1 VRDTLRAAVRS
12 LSHRPALALAVVAT
26 LALGIGAN
34 SAIFS
39 AVDAVLLRPL
49 PYPAADRLVAIYESN
64 AARRQSTQLVA
75 PGRLEEWNRMN
86 QTFQGLAASYFEN
99 MTDTS
104 GALPERVEARR
115 VSPRFFAV
123 LGVPAALGRT
133 VNPQEELAGGP
144 HAVVLSDAFW
154 KKRFD
159 SNPLVVGQA
168 LTLGGASYTI
178 VGVMPPTFRYPTA
191 TTEMWLPTQA
201 PASFLQ
207 ARGARLYTAIG
218 RLKPGVTPEQG
229 QADLS
234 AVEAQLAK
242 QYPETDAGWAAAVVP
257 LKEEQVGGVRRSLW
271 LLFGAVLLVLLAAC
285 GNVACLLLADATR
298 REHEIAVRFALGAS
312 RARVIAQLLVEGVLL
327 AAAGSTLGLLAARWG
342 IDLFRT
348 IATRLPRSEELG
360 VDARLV
366 VVTLTAGMMTTVL
379 FALAPAAQATR
390 AAVAAGLGHGGRG
403 RTGHR
408 QRPQRILVA
417 AQIALAIVL
426 LAGAGLL
433 VRSFSRL
440 QQVSPGFD
448 AANVLTFRMSAQWT
462 ETTGAT
468 MSRQLRTMARL
479 DAIPGVASSAFA
491 MQLPAGADF
500 PPTEF
505 TIAGKSA
512 PARLFAFTRS
522 VSADYFRTLHIPVLQ
537 GAVCRDDPATPFRQ
551 IAVTR
556 AWADRFFP
564 GDNPVGHFV
573 ALVGLAGIPAQQITA
588 VVGDVRENGLA
599 QDAPAL
605 MYTCGLQPYWPDP
618 FFLVRLDPARH
629 VGVAAIRD
637 ALREI
642 EPNRAMYAVRPLA
655 ETLNE
660 SLSQPRLNTIL
671 LVFFAATA
679 LLLAAIG
686 LYGVLSQFVAARRRE
701 IGVRVALG
709 ARTAH
714 ILSTIVGQAALV
726 TAAGIAAGVAGA
738 LALAR
743 SMATLVF
750 GVSTR
755 DPLTFV
761 AVPLVLAIVAAIATV
776 VPARRAARVD
786 PMLALRD
793 E

>member
-1 VRDTLRAAVRS
+1 
-12 LSHRPALALAVVAT
+12 
-26 LALGIGAN
+26 
-34 SAIFS
+34 
-39 AVDAVLLRPL
+39 
-49 PYPAADRLVAIYESN
+49 
-64 AARRQSTQLVA
+64 
-75 PGRLEEWNRMN
+75 
-86 QTFQGLAASYFEN
+86 
-99 MTDTS
+99 
-104 GALPERVEARR
+104 
-115 VSPRFFAV
+115 
-123 LGVPAALGRT
+123 
-133 VNPQEELAGGP
+133 
-144 HAVVLSDAFW
+144 
-154 KKRFD
+154 
-159 SNPLVVGQA
+159 
-168 LTLGGASYTI
+168 
-178 VGVMPPTFRYPTA
+178 
-191 TTEMWLPTQA
+191 
-201 PASFLQ
+201 
-207 ARGARLYTAIG
+207 
-218 RLKPGVTPEQG
+218 
-229 QADLS
+229 
-234 AVEAQLAK
+234 
-242 QYPETDAGWAAAVVP
+242 
-257 LKEEQVGGVRRSLW
+257 
-271 LLFGAVLLVLLAAC
+271 
-285 GNVACLLLADATR
+285 
-298 REHEIAVRFALGAS
+298 
-312 RARVIAQLLVEGVLL
+312 VEGVLL

>member
-201 PASFLQ
+201 PAFFLK

-234 AVEAQLAK
+234 AVEARLAK

-312 RARVIAQLLVEGVLL
+312 RARVIGQLLVEGVLL